1 MTKFAEIKNRLIRE
15 NGNARYFDKKTLEIL
30 LKDKKEAARRFDAG
44 ENVNAPGGFWANSA
58 TVKTEFYN
66 KNSGGYCVL
75 LEILQ
80 TVKT

>member
-30 LKDKKEAARRFDAG
+30 LKDKKEAARRFGAG

-66 KNSGGYCVL
+66 KNSRGYCVL
-75 LEILQ
+75 LEIL
-80 TVKT
+80 

>member
-66 KNSGGYCVL
+66 KNSSGYCVL